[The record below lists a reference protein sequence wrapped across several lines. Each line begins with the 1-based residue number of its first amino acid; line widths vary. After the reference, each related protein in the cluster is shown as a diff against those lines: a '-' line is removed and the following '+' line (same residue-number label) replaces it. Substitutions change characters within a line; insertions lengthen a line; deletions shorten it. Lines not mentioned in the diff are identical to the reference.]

1 MLRQVLDKPDSLVC
15 LATGQSPLLAYREFV
30 RLALESKA
38 NLSRVTFVKLDEW
51 IGPPM
56 DDPSTCEVFLQR
68 EILQPLGVRPDHYL
82 SFFSAAPD
90 PQAECQRI
98 NAELARRGPLDL
110 AVLGLGRNGH
120 LGLNEPAAEL
130 QLRAHVDRLS
140 ESTQG
145 HAMLQS
151 TQVPVRQ
158 GMTLGMGDLLA
169 AHKLILLVTGA
180 GKEAA
185 FAELQKGTLN
195 TACSAT
201 FLNLHSHLT
210 CLADRQSLNL
220 SQ

>member
-15 LATGQSPLLAYREFV
+15 LATGQSPLLAYRKFV
-30 RLALESKA
+30 RLALESRLD
-38 NLSRVTFVKLDEW
+38 LSQVTFVKLDEW
-51 IGPPM
+51 VSPQM
-56 DDPSTCEVFLQR
+56 EDPSTCEFFLQH
-68 EILQPLGVRPDHYL
+68 EILKPLGVRPDHYL
-82 SFFSAAPD
+82 SFFSAASD
-90 PQAECQRI
+90 PKAECERI
-98 NAELARRGPLDL
+98 NMELARRGPLDL

-130 QLRAHVDRLS
+130 QLRAHVDRLA
-140 ESTQG
+140 ETTRE
-145 HAMLQS
+145 HAMLHS

-169 AHKLILLVTGA
+169 ARKLILLVTGA

-195 TACSAT
+195 PACSAT
-201 FLNLHSHLT
+201 FLNLHTNLT

-220 SQ
+220 PQ